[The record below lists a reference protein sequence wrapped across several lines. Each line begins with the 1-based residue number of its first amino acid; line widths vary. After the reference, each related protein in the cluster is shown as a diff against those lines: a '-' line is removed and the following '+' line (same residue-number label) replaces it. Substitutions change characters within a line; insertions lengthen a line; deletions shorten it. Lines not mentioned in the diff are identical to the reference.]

1 MLQKSVSTKYLSVL
15 LDSKFKWIDHI
26 NKTVDKTNK
35 PPAKDTQDRK
45 GGENKKFQSG
55 FTK

>member
-15 LDSKFKWIDHI
+15 LDSKLKWIDHI
-26 NKTVDKTNK
+26 NKTVDKINK
-35 PPAKDTQDRK
+35 PPAKDRQDRK

>member
-15 LDSKFKWIDHI
+15 LDSKLKWIDYI

-35 PPAKDTQDRK
+35 PPAKDRQDRK